1 MSKHARWRSYIS
13 FDAAFAAS
21 RTWVDVSDYVQALSY
36 NVGRQ
41 RDLDVF
47 QATTATVVLDNSDR
61 RFDPLLTNGPYGA
74 GLKPRRLFKTECSWN
89 WLTANQASIETDT
102 TGWAAGANTT
112 IARTTAQAAD
122 GVASLSLTSAAAG
135 NVSAT
140 TPTGVSG
147 VEVQRGTPLVAMAS
161 FRSAVSVRSCRVD
174 VAFYTTAG
182 VLISTTTGSTVS
194 SSTSS
199 FTQATTQATAP
210 ADGYA
215 TVIVVVQS
223 TGAASEVHYVDKIAL
238 MPGDAGV
245 PSWYPGGPEPM
256 WCGYVPDWQPMY
268 SPSGLYGEM
277 PLQLVDALGV
287 FAEMRLPES
296 DYTKQVA
303 IDSPDAWYRF
313 ADASSSG
320 SGLMLIDDLS
330 GNERFSYVNTSQI
343 GNDSQYA
350 FTVTDPSI
358 TPAVSTFAGKL
369 SSRND
374 TTAGANPFPAMEEGN
389 IAYVVSDFT
398 FACWFTY
405 TWGAW
410 STNIGSVVIWINSK
424 RVSSA
429 GSAGNPQFS
438 LVLANSGIGAAAP
451 VLTAYLHDGT
461 SADTISWSAP
471 SADYFGTARHI
482 VVTKDGTTATLYVDG
497 VSRGTAT
504 VSGPASSWGSQPAAL
519 AVVASSTSASFAY
532 ISEILI
538 KFSPMSAARVLAHYN
553 AGRGHASDTTG
564 TRIGRVLDALGWPAA
579 DRDISAGTVTVQPN
593 TPSGASWNFSNA
605 LQHMQQLALTEQGQ
619 LYVDGAGRVVF
630 RDKSYRFTT
639 STSNTSQ
646 ATFGDGAGEINYA
659 SVTPSSALR
668 SIWNRAIGSR
678 NGGGSIERTDAASI
692 AEYGER
698 SPSPLVVYTL
708 TDKEVSD
715 MLDYI
720 LQRYATS
727 QTRIEQLELQPVG
740 VVDLWPQVLARK
752 VGHRVTVVQRMP
764 DGTITLNIPAIIEG
778 MQVNVPTKGRTV
790 VRWFLSQADVR
801 SYLIFDDPVFGLLD
815 SNRFGF

>member
-21 RTWVDVSDYVQALSY
+21 RTWVDVSDYVQSLSY

-41 RDLDVF
+41 RDLDAF

-74 GLKPRRLFKTECSWN
+74 GLKPRRLFKAECSWN

-102 TGWAAGANTT
+102 TGWAAGANTS
-112 IARTTAQAAD
+112 IARSTAQAAD

-140 TPTGVSG
+140 TPTGTSG
-147 VEVQRGTPLVAMAS
+147 IEVIRGTPVVAMAS
-161 FRSAVSVRSCRVD
+161 FLSAVSVRSARVD

-194 SSTSS
+194 TTTSS

-223 TGAASEVHYVDKIAL
+223 AGAASEVHYVDKIAL

-245 PSWYPGGPEPM
+245 PSWYAGGPEPM

-268 SPSGLYGEM
+268 SPSGNYGEM

-287 FAEMRLPES
+287 FAEIRLPES
-296 DYTKQVA
+296 DYAKQVDA
-303 IDSPDAWYRF
+303 DSPNAWYRF
-313 ADASSSG
+313 SDTTASG
-320 SGLMLIDDLS
+320 GLTRIADLS
-330 GNERFSYVNTSQI
+330 GNERFAYSNLNQV
-343 GNDSQYA
+343 GNDGQQS
-350 FTVTDPSI
+350 FTISSPSV
-358 TPAVSTFAGKL
+358 TPAVAAYAGKL

-374 TTAGANPFPAMEEGN
+374 TTAGSNAFPAMDEGN
-389 IAYVVSDFT
+389 IAFVVSDFT
-398 FACWFTY
+398 FACWFYY
-405 TWGAW
+405 TWGSW
-410 STNIGSVVIWINSK
+410 STNVGSVTIWTNSK
-424 RVSSA
+424 RITVG

-438 LVLANSGIGAAAP
+438 LVLQNQGGGQAEP
-451 VLTAYLHDGT
+451 QLVAYLHDGT
-461 SADTISWSAP
+461 SADTISWVAP
-471 SADYFGTARHI
+471 SANYFGSPRHI

-504 VSGPASSWGSQPAAL
+504 VSGPASSWGSTPAAL
-519 AVVASSTSASFAY
+519 AAVSSSTSASFAY
-532 ISEILI
+532 ISEIVI
-538 KFSPMSAARVLAHYN
+538 KFSPLSSTRVLAHYN
-553 AGRGHASDTTG
+553 AGSGHTSDATG
-564 TRIGRVLDALGWPAA
+564 TRIGRVLDAIGWPTA
-579 DRDISAGTVTVQPN
+579 DRVISAGTVTVQPN
-593 TPSGASWNFSNA
+593 TPTGAAWNFGNA
-605 LQHMQQLALTEQGQ
+605 LQHMQALALTEQGQ

-639 STSNTSQ
+639 TTSNTSQ

-659 SVTPSSALR
+659 SITPSSALR
-668 SIWNRAIGSR
+668 SIWNRMIGSR
-678 NGGGSIERTDAASI
+678 NGGLSVERTDAPSI

-698 SPSPLVVYTL
+698 SPTPLLVYTL
-708 TDKEVSD
+708 TDQEVSD

-720 LQRYATS
+720 LQRYAS
-727 QTRIEQLELQPVG
+727 AQTRIESLELQPVG

-752 VGHRVTVVQRMP
+752 IGHRVTVMQRMP
-764 DGTITLNIPAIIEG
+764 DGTVAMNFPALIEG
-778 MQVNVPTKGRTV
+778 MQVNVPTRGRTV